1 MGKLTGTPL
10 EPFLLSMYSDI
21 TYGENNYLGIVK
33 KKKIGQSAA
42 KYPKRIKVQRLVRPT
57 GSVGIGLK

>member
-42 KYPKRIKVQRLVRPT
+42 KLVYIK
-57 GSVGIGLK
+57 